1 MVAGIL
7 LSSGY
12 MSLSCY
18 SQTDLISLTLDNPT
32 SSLSDENQFTWVTV
46 FVVWVT
52 VYLLCWSLCICCVG
66 HCVFVVWVT
75 VYLLCGSLCIC
86 CMGNCVF
93 VTDNLTVTLV

>member
-32 SSLSDENQFTWVTV
+32 PSLSDENQFTWVTV
-46 FVVWVT
+46 
-52 VYLLCWSLCICCVG
+52 YLLCGSLCICCVG

-75 VYLLCGSLCIC
+75 VYLLYG
-86 CMGNCVF
+86 
-93 VTDNLTVTLV
+93 